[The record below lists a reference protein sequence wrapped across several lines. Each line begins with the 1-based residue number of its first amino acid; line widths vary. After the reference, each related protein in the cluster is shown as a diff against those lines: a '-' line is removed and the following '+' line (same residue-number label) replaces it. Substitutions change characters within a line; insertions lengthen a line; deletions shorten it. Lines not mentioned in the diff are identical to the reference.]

1 MSLPEIL
8 LTGGLS
14 AGLLTMVVL
23 YVLVLRRNTA
33 LINKLAEI
41 AAKYVQVK
49 KQADHLDD
57 MVKEKNAYL
66 EKMERELAGLA
77 DASQLVS
84 MYKRLLSDSPQ
95 PNNGAAVPG
104 RASPK

>member
-1 MSLPEIL
+1 MSTPEVI

-14 AGLLTMVVL
+14 AGLLTMVLL

-49 KQADHLDD
+49 KQADELDS
-57 MVKEKNAYL
+57 MVKQKNEYL

-77 DASQLVS
+77 DASQLVA
-84 MYKRLLSDSPQ
+84 MYRRLLSDSPVYD
-95 PNNGAAVPG
+95 N
-104 RASPK
+104 RATLPDKPSPK